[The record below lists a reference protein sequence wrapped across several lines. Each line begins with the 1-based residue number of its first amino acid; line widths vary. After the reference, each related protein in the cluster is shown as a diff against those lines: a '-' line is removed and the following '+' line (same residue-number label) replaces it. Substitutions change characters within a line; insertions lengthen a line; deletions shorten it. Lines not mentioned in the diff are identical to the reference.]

1 MNLTA
6 QMQAFLERFFFSQ
19 YIYSREIPSV
29 LGKKMPSAFLYTM
42 NATEEQME
50 QFHLKE
56 SLAAYEWAAAN
67 VLGVEPYRFYD
78 CNTLQFSD
86 YSRYESSIFSEQD
99 KRDYHAKYGKEME
112 EKACQLGRQLI
123 QDAQKA
129 HSR

>member
-1 MNLTA
+1 MGCRQCVGSGT
-6 QMQAFLERFFFSQ
+6 
-19 YIYSREIPSV
+19 IP
-29 LGKKMPSAFLYTM
+29 
-42 NATEEQME
+42 
-50 QFHLKE
+50 
-56 SLAAYEWAAAN
+56 
-67 VLGVEPYRFYD
+67 RFYD

-99 KRDYHAKYGKEME
+99 NRDYHAKYGKEME